1 MPVEIKEL
9 LIKAAIGSNKSESDT
24 GPTGQEDLIK
34 LKKEII
40 SEVTDIVMRMLEQ
53 KNER

>member
-1 MPVEIKEL
+1 MPIEIKEL
-9 LIKAAIGSNKSESDT
+9 HIKAAVTYKKNGLAVTSLTAD
-24 GPTGQEDLIK
+24 DLLK

-40 SEVTDIVMRMLEQ
+40 SEVTENVFQVLRQ

>member
-1 MPVEIKEL
+1 MPIEIKEL
-9 LIKAAIGSNKSESDT
+9 HIKAAVSDGMKEAAISQMT
-24 GPTGQEDLIK
+24 KEDLIK

-40 SEVTDIVMRMLEQ
+40 SEVTENIFRALQQ

>member
-9 LIKAAIGSNKSESDT
+9 LIKAAIGNDKTESFAN
-24 GPTGQEDLIK
+24 PIKQEDLIK

-40 SEVTDIVMRMLEQ
+40 SEVTDIILRVLEQ